1 MAGNA
6 IHSGLV
12 THRRCRL
19 ARSPKF
25 AAAAIG
31 LLLVVVVAC
40 GGGRRDDLVG
50 KYQAVSQTAAGQII
64 LTLELQADGKGF
76 WSVETDNAPLRWDLH
91 KDTIRLHTQTGGV
104 LQGTINRGS
113 LRITMPGSGVIQFAK
128 ER

>member
-1 MAGNA
+1 MACNA
-6 IHSGLV
+6 FDSGPA

-19 ARSPKF
+19 ARSPMF
-25 AAAAIG
+25 AAATIG

-40 GGGRRDDLVG
+40 DGGRREDLVG
-50 KYQAVSQTAAGQII
+50 KYQAVCQTAAGQVT

-113 LRITMPGSGVIQFAK
+113 LRITMPGSGVIQFTK